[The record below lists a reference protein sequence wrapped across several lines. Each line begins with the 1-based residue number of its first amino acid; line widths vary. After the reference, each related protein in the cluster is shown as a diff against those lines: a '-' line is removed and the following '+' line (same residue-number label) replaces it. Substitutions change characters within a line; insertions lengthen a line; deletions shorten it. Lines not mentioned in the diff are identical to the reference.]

1 MLSKKDQI
9 LQYTTNLLFSPQKK
23 KIFIRN
29 RNVRAEL
36 VFNYKHNID
45 NVSFFKNEKLKLMKN
60 FKKTRS
66 SEFENELKHVIN
78 IKNVKNYRRSNI
90 NVLNSVKQL

>member
-1 MLSKKDQI
+1 
-9 LQYTTNLLFSPQKK
+9 
-23 KIFIRN
+23 
-29 RNVRAEL
+29 
-36 VFNYKHNID
+36 
-45 NVSFFKNEKLKLMKN
+45 MKN

-90 NVLNSVKQL
+90 NVLNGIKTIMIIKKLMKND